1 MTETPRQRATAIV
14 VRDGRI
20 LVVRD
25 KFRPA
30 FMLPGGGIDE
40 GESPEDAVARELEE
54 ETTLIATSTL
64 YLFTHDGKYNHHYV
78 FRVEADGD
86 VDISRDPLVVEYA
99 WWDGGPD
106 VPVHP
111 HVNAILRRVGITE
124 RRIRR
129 RATAIVIR
137 NGKILLLREP
147 QDAEFELPGGGVE
160 DDELP
165 TDAVERELHE
175 ETGLTTVKADY
186 LFDYCD
192 FRAAEGG
199 DYWGR
204 VHTVFGVDATGDV
217 VLGDEHCEFAWWDG
231 TVKLPL
237 FDYVE
242 PMLEMLQG
250 ASEWR
255 TQE

>member
-1 MTETPRQRATAIV
+1 MAESPRQRATAIV

-40 GESPEDAVARELEE
+40 GESPEDAVARELKE
-54 ETTLIATSTL
+54 ETTLTATAVQ

-78 FRVEADGD
+78 FSVEADGA

-99 WWDGGPD
+99 WWGGGPD

-111 HVNAILRRVGITE
+111 HVNAILRRVGIME
-124 RRIRR
+124 RIIRH
-129 RATAIVIR
+129 RATAIVVR
-137 NGKILLLREP
+137 NGKILLVREP
-147 QDAEFELPGGGVE
+147 QDAEFELPGGGIE
-160 DDELP
+160 DGELP
-165 TDAVERELHE
+165 ADAVERELRE
-175 ETGLTTVKADY
+175 ETGLTIVKADY
-186 LFDYCD
+186 LFDYCEYW
-192 FRAAEGG
+192 AADGE

-204 VHTVFGVDATGDV
+204 VHTVFGVKAAGDV
-217 VLGDEHCEFAWWDG
+217 VLGDEHCEFVWWDG
-231 TVKLPL
+231 AEKLPV

-242 PMLEMLQG
+242 PMMEMLQG

-255 TQE
+255 NLE